1 MISKIVPFKD
11 RLRTALEARHMR
23 PVDLCNKTKI
33 SQSTMSQYLS
43 GYAEPKKKRL
53 SIIAE
58 ALSVN
63 PTWLMGIDVPMEQS
77 SHYKTPS
84 EFYSSLNLN
93 ENPKWQVDAEFDDGT
108 MEMMSNYF
116 DLNDD
121 GQKEAQKR
129 VSELREIPR
138 YLKEESENKII
149 TLNIDSFE
157 MPASAGSGMFLSD
170 EYKEVIQ
177 VKDCYEART
186 ADFVIPISGDS
197 MEPLYSDGD
206 RVFVKSM
213 PMVEVG
219 EIGIFVI
226 NGDAYIKKRGRDRLI
241 SLNRKRKDIV
251 FGEGDTIVCLGKVI
265 GKVEG

>member
-1 MISKIVPFKD
+1 MNIELMGLRIKQKRTEENITQDDLAKNLGLNKSTIQRYETGKIKTVKLPVI
-11 RLRTALEARHMR
+11 EAMARMLHVN
-23 PVDLCNKTKI
+23 PAWLIGK
-33 SQSTMSQYLS
+33 S
-43 GYAEPKKKRL
+43 EE
-53 SIIAE
+53 E
-58 ALSVN
+58 APSYSVN
-63 PTWLMGIDVPMEQS
+63 LDSKSQELLT
-77 SHYKTPS
+77 
-84 EFYSSLNLN
+84 
-93 ENPKWQVDAEFDDGT
+93 
-108 MEMMSNYF
+108 NYNK
-116 DLNDD
+116 LNDQ
-121 GQKEAQKR
+121 GQHEVRKR
-129 VSELREIPR
+129 AAELTEIPR

-157 MPASAGSGMFLSD
+157 MPASAGSGMYLSD

-186 ADFVIPISGDS
+186 ADFVIPIAGDS

-265 GKVEG
+265 GKVEE